1 MKDWLEK
8 ADLPENEQLR
18 KELVSPE
25 YAITDTGQI
34 RLERKVDMKR
44 RGLDSPDIADALSL
58 TFTLTP
64 ETESDWLMDEDIMA
78 NVRLHDSYTSDMGR
92 NNTTGY

>member
-1 MKDWLEK
+1 LET
-8 ADLPENEQLR
+8 PIISNYLR
-18 KELVSPE
+18 LS
-25 YAITDTGQI
+25 G
-34 RLERKVDMKR
+34 LE
-44 RGLDSPDIADALSL
+44 P
-58 TFTLTP
+58 FTLTP